1 MKISKIIRKNKYRN
15 IFNDVKLQGSNRSIS
30 EVAES
35 YRKNMPDSLTVK
47 IGNVLSSMSRLLV
60 DFKAEGLTQDR
71 LFVSEVTDSN
81 EAKYLTDV
89 MYNRSFTS
97 SEIIFTSALRAKIDD
112 ELEKYY
118 DCTAVF
124 RHNSTTESTYNL
136 SKTLELI
143 YEHLNGNSGD
153 DDTNRFVPILSI
165 DNAGLIPEDYP
176 FYQIPAISN
185 YRFDDIGELRKTIGE
200 MDAHIIK
207 YVEQNPDAAKQLLHE
222 AVVAAKDTVSQLP
235 LRVRSNSAIMFL
247 ATAIMLAKFGFLAE
261 KDLLAM
267 VNWLKTESKTKTN
280 MKQLICKAVG
290 DLLSEAICS
299 GSLSISNQFAPP
311 FWTSD
316 KAFIASDGSINI
328 KSTVFGDQVLSK
340 LELPVGH
347 TKAYQ
352 ALKSEDYLITNP
364 GENIKTRTVTLEDG
378 SKEKQRFVSLSRSL
392 LNEEAKKVVDV
403 ATASDLFHKRDKLIN
418 SFFPL
423 IKHQRLDMVAGQ
435 IITDY
440 KHGTPFVAVTG
451 AQGSG
456 KSDWSMMQMFQRA
469 KAGDFV
475 LVLDLTN
482 AFCRA
487 ELQAH
492 NIPDGIIDEYVEF
505 WDMSTDGFPVNI
517 PDYEGCTSIQ
527 QKVQRLSSLLI
538 SGMHLTGPK
547 QKLVLISKVAEWIED
562 TPINNSYDLASFP
575 ASFGE
580 TADEKKVYAN
590 LKALFSTVNMN
601 TTVPYSWADRLSAK
615 GKILVISSGNANIN
629 EHANPFD
636 VVLDSLYSYKDIHRD
651 EKVTLILDEFQTLNR
666 YKGCTLEAILSRGRK
681 LNLSAILASQDYTDK
696 KDPIGRFYA
705 YCGTHV
711 FFRPLGE
718 ECVKAIAEI
727 TKLDANVIRTL
738 PDFNCAVLGPIY
750 SEYYQKNIQL
760 NSAIVGE
767 TYRPDYVG
775 SYENN
780 K

>member
-1 MKISKIIRKNKYRN
+1 MKISKIIRNNKYRN
-15 IFNDVKLQGSNRSIS
+15 IFNDIKLQGSKRSIS

-35 YRKNMPDSLTVK
+35 CRKNVPDSLTVK
-47 IGNVLSSMSRLLV
+47 IGIVLSSMSRLLLN
-60 DFKAEGLTQDR
+60 FKDEGLSQDR
-71 LFVSEVTDSN
+71 LFVSETTDSKDASN
-81 EAKYLTDV
+81 LTNV
-89 MYNRSFTS
+89 IYNRSYTS
-97 SEIIFTSALRAKIDD
+97 YETIFTSTSRTQIND

-136 SKTLELI
+136 YKTLELI

-153 DDTNRFVPILSI
+153 DDTNRSVPVLSI
-165 DNAGLIPEDYP
+165 NNAGLIPEEYP
-176 FYQIPAISN
+176 FYQIPAIGN
-185 YRFDDIGELRKTIGE
+185 YRFDDNGELRRTIGE
-200 MDAHIIK
+200 MDTHIVK
-207 YVEQNPDAAKQLLHE
+207 YVEKNPDAAKQLLHE
-222 AVVAAKDTVSQLP
+222 AVVAAKDIVSQLP
-235 LRVRSNSAIMFL
+235 LRVRSSSAIMFL

-261 KDLLAM
+261 KDLRAM

-347 TKAYQ
+347 NKAYQ
-352 ALKSEDYLITNP
+352 ALKCEDFLITNP
-364 GENIKTRTVTLEDG
+364 GENIKTHTVTLEDG

-392 LNEEAKKVVDV
+392 LNEEAKKVVDI

-423 IKHQRLDMVAGQ
+423 IKHQRLNMVAGQ

-456 KSDWSMMQMFQRA
+456 KTDWIMMQMLQRA
-469 KAGDFV
+469 KAGDFEI
-475 LVLDLTN
+475 VLDPTN
-482 AFCRA
+482 AFCRE
-487 ELQAH
+487 ELSAH
-492 NIPDGIIDEYVEF
+492 MVPDEIIDEYVEF

-517 PDYEGCTSIQ
+517 PDYEGCTNIQ
-527 QKVQRLSSLLI
+527 QKVERLSSLLI
-538 SGMHLTGPK
+538 SGMHLTGPM
-547 QKLVLISKVAEWIED
+547 QKLILVSKVREWLAD
-562 TPINNSYDLASFP
+562 KPINNTYELPSLRTIM
-575 ASFGE
+575 GE
-580 TADEKKVYAN
+580 TADEKKLRSRMN
-590 LKALFSTVNMN
+590 ALFSTVNMYSN
-601 TTVPYSWADRLSAK
+601 VPFSWADRLSAK

-651 EKVTLILDEFQTLNR
+651 EKVTIIMDEFQTLNR
-666 YKGCTLEAILSRGRK
+666 YKGCTLEALLSRGRK

-727 TKLDANVIRTL
+727 TKLEDNVIRTL

-775 SYENN
+775 SYD
-780 K
+780 